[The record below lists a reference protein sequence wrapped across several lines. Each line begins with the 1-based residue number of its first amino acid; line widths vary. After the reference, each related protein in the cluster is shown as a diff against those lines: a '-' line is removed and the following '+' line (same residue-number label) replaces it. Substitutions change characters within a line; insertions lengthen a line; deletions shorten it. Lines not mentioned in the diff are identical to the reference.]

1 MPPNINILLWI
12 KKTFFGQK
20 YAGLGHTSCYG
31 GGGLVVSLLAFN
43 SANGSSNLADAYLV
57 KVYLSNSKVETDV
70 INKET
75 LKCDVIFEK
84 DYSC

>member
-1 MPPNINILLWI
+1 M
-12 KKTFFGQK
+12 
-20 YAGLGHTSCYG
+20 
-31 GGGLVVSLLAFN
+31 VSLLAFN
-43 SANGSSNLADAYLV
+43 SANGSSNVADAYLV